1 MLTAFSVMVPKQAL
15 KRFKTS
21 TAFPMMELSV
31 KTHGRK
37 LNQYFIGA
45 KHETLAVVVFVLLIN
60 GCTSVAYVENGAVS
74 GSQCKNTVKIDD
86 SGLRAVSMCS
96 GDSEEK

>member
-1 MLTAFSVMVPKQAL
+1 MK
-15 KRFKTS
+15 
-21 TAFPMMELSV
+21 
-31 KTHGRK
+31 
-37 LNQYFIGA
+37 
-45 KHETLAVVVFVLLIN
+45 TLAVVMFVLLIN